1 MAIEK
6 DIKINVE
13 DRDALASIGNIDDG
27 LQGLDKSAD
36 KGAKGVA
43 GVSKA
48 FKGLGTAIKAA
59 GIGLVIGALAKLSEV
74 FMQNQKVADLFNT
87 TFEVLSIAFNDFV
100 NFIIDNFGT
109 VSDFF
114 KDIFENPVDNIKA
127 FGKAIKENIIERFNS
142 ALKTLGFLSSA
153 VKKVFS
159 GDFAGALEDVKSAG
173 KESIDVLTGVNDSF
187 DKGKA
192 FVEESTE
199 AISKYATETIKAAK
213 ENVNLANSAE
223 LAAVKNQ
230 GLIEEYDRQAEQL
243 RQIRDDESK
252 SIEDRIKAN
261 EDLAKVLD
269 KQEEAMLKNAEIQV
283 AAAAA
288 ELSKNKN
295 SIELQKAYLEALNEQ
310 AAIEAQI
317 TGFRSEQQTNVNS
330 LLREQKDIQKELA
343 LIGKSERDVEREELK
358 QQYEEQKELIN
369 KQVSD
374 DAERKAILL
383 ESERVYNEQLKEL
396 NAQFIQEDL
405 DAQKEKLEQEKQ
417 IAEQERQLEK
427 QKIQDKQMVLDAIGQ
442 FADAE
447 TGIGQALLIAKQA
460 LALKETLMDVKRI
473 TFKGTQAVSEAGVN
487 AAQNV
492 SESSKIG
499 FPQNI
504 ITIAAAI
511 AQGISIIGSV
521 KKAVSKTK
529 AKASGA
535 VASTPTAPTTP
546 STTSIPP
553 AFNIVGASGTS
564 QLAEAIGEQE
574 QQPVQAYVV
583 ANDVTT
589 AQSMDRNIVEGA
601 SIG

>member
-447 TGIGQALLIAKQA
+447 TGIGKALLIAKQA